1 MANKA
6 FIREIQSA
14 ITDEIFF
21 SIGLNRRGFI
31 RKILGWL
38 FSWPTRVF
46 ARNMVATDEA
56 VANGGPAQG
65 CQTMLSLL
73 GVEVSVM
80 GRENIPTEGPAI
92 ILSNHP
98 GAYDSFA
105 IISILPRKDL
115 RIIASETRFYQVL
128 PHVHPLM
135 LYVKQDPKDRMVVI
149 KDAVEHLHKGGI
161 LLQFGSGL
169 IEPDPSIY
177 QIDNA
182 VFEKWSTSIEIL
194 LRKVPETQVVPT
206 IASHVLLERFQ
217 KSPLTRL
224 RRDAMDK
231 RRLAEFMQVILQL
244 MFPKTVKARPQ
255 ISFGKPYK
263 LDEIRQENPGKRFM
277 PAILARARAQLA
289 IHQKWLSGKHMH

>member
-21 SIGLNRRGFI
+21 SLGMKRRGFSRNI
-31 RKILGWL
+31 MGWA
-38 FSWPTRVF
+38 FYWPTRVF
-46 ARNMVATDEA
+46 ARNMAATDES
-56 VANGGPAQG
+56 VGKGGPSQG
-65 CQTMLSLL
+65 CQTMLDLL
-73 GVEVSVM
+73 GVETSVL
-80 GRENIPTEGPAI
+80 GRKNIPTEGPAI

-135 LYVKQDPKDRMVVI
+135 LYVNQDPKDRMLVI
-149 KDAVEHLHKGGI
+149 KDAVDHLRKGGI
-161 LLQFGSGL
+161 LLQFGSGQ
-169 IEPDPSIY
+169 IEPDPSNH
-177 QIDNA
+177 QIDDE
-182 VFEKWSTSIEIL
+182 VFEKWSPSIEIL

-206 IASHVLLERFQ
+206 IASHVLLERFL

-224 RRDAMDK
+224 RRDDMDK
-231 RRLAEFMQVILQL
+231 RRLAEFMQVIQQL

-255 ISFGKPYK
+255 ISFGKPYF
-263 LDEIRQENPGKRFM
+263 LDEISQENPGRRVM
-277 PAILARARAQLA
+277 PAILSRAKAQLA
-289 IHQKWLSGKHMH
+289 RHQKWLSDKHMS